1 MNSNVAGR
9 NLIVAIILSL
19 FTFGIYTIYWMYM
32 LDLETAELSGEG
44 ALGILLIVL
53 NFITFGIYGLYW
65 NYKVGSTRMPRI
77 KGKDEGALYLILA
90 IFSLNM
96 IPLVL
101 MQDAINDK
109 VSY

>member
-53 NFITFGIYGLYW
+53 NFITSEFTVCIG
-65 NYKVGSTRMPRI
+65 TI
-77 KGKDEGALYLILA
+77 KWVQRGCRESKAKMKEPSI
-90 IFSLNM
+90 
-96 IPLVL
+96 
-101 MQDAINDK
+101 
-109 VSY
+109 